1 MLVVLFGEPGIER
14 EGMRLLLSDEGHEVL
29 IWNSVELSLAGESMP
44 PANLVLIDRSVANAE
59 NLCERLSKAS
69 PDIPVAVMVTDPD
82 GETVRR
88 LALAGA
94 LGIVDR
100 NASRAIAMNQL
111 LATALGQRVVPA
123 RFIEDVLRC
132 PAPIISQDVVAISH
146 GLSERERVVAA
157 CLGRGMS
164 NKMIARELG
173 LSEPTIKVHVK
184 AILRKMNVRNRT
196 EAALQVV
203 VSRERQ

>member
-14 EGMRLLLSDEGHEVL
+14 DGMRLLLSDEGHEVQV
-29 IWNSVELSLAGESMP
+29 WNSVELSLAGEAMP
-44 PANLVLIDRSVANAE
+44 AANLVLIDRSVANAE
-59 NLCERLSKAS
+59 SLCERVGEAS
-69 PDIPVAVMVTDPD
+69 PNVPIAVMVTEPD
-82 GETVRR
+82 AETIRR

-94 LGIVDR
+94 LGIIDR

-111 LATALGQRVVPA
+111 LATALGQRVVPS
-123 RFIEDVLRC
+123 RFIEEILRY

-146 GLSERERVVAA
+146 GLSDREQVVAA

-203 VSRERQ
+203 VTRGKS